1 MLSQLNKI
9 LVPFS
14 KCFSRKKTFFYFV
27 LVIVSFMLLTDDS
40 GITSFVRILFL
51 DPKTYDGLLHFFNS
65 EAYNLSKI
73 TEKWVQA
80 ILTSPQATLFNGRNV
95 LIGDHTKVSKEG
107 RRMPGMKSHHQES
120 ENFGKPS
127 TIFGFQFGMVGVLV
141 GKLKQLNFPTSQFD
155 FSIIWTDSLNCQSNF
170 QI

>member
-1 MLSQLNKI
+1 
-9 LVPFS
+9 
-14 KCFSRKKTFFYFV
+14 
-27 LVIVSFMLLTDDS
+27 MLLTDDS

-65 EAYNLSKI
+65 DAYDLSKI
-73 TEKWVQA
+73 TEKWVQT

-141 GKLKQLNFPTSQFD
+141 GKLKQLFCLPLQLKVHEGAEQLAVWAGEEPLTRTVTF
-155 FSIIWTDSLNCQSNF
+155 
-170 QI
+170 